1 MEALKSEVEDSFWE
15 IGPKALAI
23 AALCRIVG
31 VIVEADKFGFSYG
44 ALPEHPERGEE
55 SFIVARSS
63 KGANNF

>member
-1 MEALKSEVEDSFWE
+1 LE
-15 IGPKALAI
+15 IGPKALVI